1 MFRNFW
7 LKSLDFITDWE
18 YPVGAE
24 IHSAP
29 LLSIGLT
36 YMKEVTNEVKPNK
49 QNNGAVLP
57 PQ

>member
-1 MFRNFW
+1 MFRNFR
-7 LKSLDFITDWE
+7 LKSLDFTTDLE

-24 IHSAP
+24 IHSTP

-36 YMKEVTNEVKPNK
+36 YMKEVTNEVKPTK
-49 QNNGAVLP
+49 QNYGAVLP